1 MECPHCQIQME
12 IPDLWEFFDCANCG
26 ASLQLENNELKIL
39 KSPSEKTSSHQQPI
53 HQDTPESQNTS
64 PTKPMPEQAHVQN
77 LSDKDDSL
85 SSAPSKDLS
94 SSPDNSEFSQNPQQ
108 SIEDS
113 SPTEPPPET
122 AHEDL
127 SEIPQNSPSQ
137 SVEDIS
143 ENNNEQVFTEN
154 EAHSPSFEQSE
165 NLSNILDFEH
175 SPNQKNHFTYYL
187 QISSISSK
195 ALLDKIQSIFKS
207 PRLKLDQPSQSKNNS
222 LAVNNLNAVQMVYIL
237 RKLSPLPV
245 QIHWRQKSTL
255 TE

>member
-1 MECPHCQIQME
+1 MQCPHCQTQIE
-12 IPDLWEFFDCANCG
+12 IPDLWEFFDCTNCK

-39 KSPSEKTSSHQQPI
+39 KRPSEKTDPHQQPI
-53 HQDTPESQNTS
+53 PQDTPESQNIS
-64 PTKPMPEQAHVQN
+64 PIKPIPEKTNTQN
-77 LSDKDDSL
+77 FLDNDDSH
-85 SSAPSKDLS
+85 SSTSSEDPA
-94 SSPDNSEFSQNPQQ
+94 SSPDNSELPQNPQQ
-108 SIEDS
+108 SIEDG
-113 SPTEPPPET
+113 SPIEPPLETTPE
-122 AHEDL
+122 DF
-127 SEIPQNSPSQ
+127 SKNSQNSPSS
-137 SVEDIS
+137 SVEDTS

-154 EAHSPSFEQSE
+154 ETHSPSSEQSE

-187 QISSISSK
+187 QISGIPSK

-207 PRLKLDQPSQSKNNS
+207 PRLKLDHPDQSTNNS

-255 TE
+255 KE